1 MFKKLAISGLKIA
14 ASKEGRKM
22 AKEAFRKAYKKHK
35 KEVKRSKKIG
45 TPVVPYNLIKS
56 DVKRKIKGTKLTTAA
71 EIKATPGA
79 RRKIIL
85 RIEKAKRA
93 RKRGGRPTI
102 FGKAYASDKPGK
114 TMQIQPLTFEQRKL
128 MKKEM
133 RQSAINLYR
142 KMFLSKKKKGGV
154 MRFLYGGF
162 KKKRT

>member
-35 KEVKRSKKIG
+35 KEVRRSKKVG
-45 TPVVPYNLIKS
+45 TPVVPYNLIKQ
-56 DVKRKIKGTKLTTAA
+56 DIKRKIKGTKLVAKA
-71 EIKATPGA
+71 EIKATPGL
-79 RRKIIL
+79 RRRIIL
-85 RIEKAKRA
+85 NIEKGKREKKKFA
-93 RKRGGRPTI
+93 RPKI

-114 TMQIQPLTFEQRKL
+114 TMQIQPLTFQQRKL

-133 RQSAINLYR
+133 RQSAIDLYK

>member
-1 MFKKLAISGLKIA
+1 MSGLKVLTT
-14 ASKEGRKM
+14 KEGRKM
-22 AKEAFRKAYKKHK
+22 AKEAFRTAFKKHK

-114 TMQIQPLTFEQRKL
+114 TMQIQPLTFKQRKL

-133 RQSAINLYR
+133 AAAADRNYKKVRFR
-142 KMFLSKKKKGGV
+142 KFGYSDGGI
-154 MRFLYGGF
+154 
-162 KKKRT
+162 KKKRI